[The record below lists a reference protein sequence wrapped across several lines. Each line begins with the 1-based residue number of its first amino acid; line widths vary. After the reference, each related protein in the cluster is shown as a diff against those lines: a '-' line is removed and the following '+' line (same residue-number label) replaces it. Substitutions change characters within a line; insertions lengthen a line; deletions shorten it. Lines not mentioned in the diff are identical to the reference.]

1 MIFVNGRNFTKK
13 ELQQRL
19 DKMNISYENDRPQKE
34 YYIQL
39 YNNAVKDQSKR
50 KHIIDDSDSNNKHF
64 KFKRERTLP
73 LKERDDAIVKNESI
87 EIIKQQTKQ
96 KKYVDY
102 TTLMYLGSVV
112 LASKRNEIKEMIN
125 NKKELTLR
133 KDKIMAYL
141 KVSCVNVGIKVRNVI
156 NVVGMWIKEVVK
168 GRLNGNGDVLV
179 WVVVVGFVVVFCGV
193 MLYKLIRRKCKRNYK

>member
-112 LASKRNEIKEMIN
+112 LASKRNEIKETQSEFGNNIEGKEKTHKISLDNFLNDKNPLDLLEILEYDIDDDEMKNETISVLKENGYIIN
-125 NKKELTLR
+125 SRDFQRFDDYRKKSFKRSNK
-133 KDKIMAYL
+133 
-141 KVSCVNVGIKVRNVI
+141 
-156 NVVGMWIKEVVK
+156 
-168 GRLNGNGDVLV
+168 
-179 WVVVVGFVVVFCGV
+179 
-193 MLYKLIRRKCKRNYK
+193 ML